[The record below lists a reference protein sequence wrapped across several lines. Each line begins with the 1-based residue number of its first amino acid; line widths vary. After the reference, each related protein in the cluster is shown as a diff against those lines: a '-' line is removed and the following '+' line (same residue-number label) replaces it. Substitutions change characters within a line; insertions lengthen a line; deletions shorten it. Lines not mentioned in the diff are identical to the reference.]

1 MKKENS
7 KMDYKEINSSVLTRA
22 DYLYEHYC
30 TDTTLTPASFIESIK
45 TAYYKFDAAVYNIG
59 YAKLLQKSFSE
70 LFTTLPQGYRIV
82 DIGAGTGETFRAVKD
97 TGYVYDHYYFVEP
110 FKSMSDQFI
119 YTDADKVTI
128 INDYFEGTK
137 ESIPDS
143 DIPTVYILCGVLRTM
158 DKLQLFLDNIKNRMK
173 KGDIF
178 FLPIEPNNVFFH
190 KYYGLLKPL
199 LFGKRVWNK
208 IKRVI
213 AKFFR
218 SHEKS
223 ESKTHSVH
231 PLVQALK
238 HLQDNGTVNSRFT
251 TEILYA
257 VVYYNNYLL
266 WRNIPIPEKYNDG
279 FFTIEQVAADTE
291 CEIASFDTWSYFYS
305 LQFPLGEKLMH
316 ALFPQSGSTFSVVLR
331 KS

>member
-1 MKKENS
+1 
-7 KMDYKEINSSVLTRA
+7 MDYKEINSSVLTRA
-22 DYLYEHYC
+22 DYLYEQYC
-30 TDTTLTPASFIESIK
+30 TDTTLTPERFIESIK
-45 TAYYKFDAAVYNIG
+45 TAYYQFDSVVYNIG
-59 YAKLLQKSFSE
+59 YAKLLKKNFSE
-70 LFTTLPQGYRIV
+70 LFVTLPKGYRIV

-158 DKLQLFLDNIKNRMK
+158 DKLHLFLDNIKSRMK

-178 FLPIEPNNVFFH
+178 FLPVEPSNIFFQ

-208 IKRVI
+208 IKRI
-213 AKFFR
+213 FSNFFR
-218 SHEKS
+218 SHHVS
-223 ESKTHSVH
+223 ESKTPSLH

-257 VVYYNNYLL
+257 VVNYNNYLL
-266 WRNIPIPEKYNDG
+266 WRNIPIPEEYNDG

-291 CEIASFDTWSYFYS
+291 CEIASFDTWNYFYS
-305 LQFPLGEKLMH
+305 LQCPLGEKLMH
-316 ALFPQSGSTFSVVLR
+316 ALFPRSGSTFSVVLK